1 MWTRERDTVN
11 KDTGIAGRSCSS
23 PMRHT
28 VTLLTGLRDL
38 QAIHE
43 AVNEEPRKVFN
54 LESDV
59 VEVGFVEGQKGCMEM
74 QIRAV
79 PGTQA

>member
-1 MWTRERDTVN
+1 MWTKERDTIN
-11 KDTGIAGRSCSS
+11 KDTGIAGRSCRS
-23 PMRHT
+23 PVRYT
-28 VTLLTGLRDL
+28 ITLLTGLRDL

-43 AVNEEPRKVFN
+43 AVNKEPRKVFN

-59 VEVGFVEGQKGCMEM
+59 VKVGFVEGRKGCMET

-79 PGTQA
+79 PGAQA